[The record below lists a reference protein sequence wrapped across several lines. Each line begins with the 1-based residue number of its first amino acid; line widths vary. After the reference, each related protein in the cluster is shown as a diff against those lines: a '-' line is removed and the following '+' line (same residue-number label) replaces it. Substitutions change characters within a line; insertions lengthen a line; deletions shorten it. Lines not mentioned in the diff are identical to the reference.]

1 MNFSS
6 NSNGRINE
14 ELNSFVEI
22 ILLSKF
28 SVFSFTISCPKV
40 VIENSFILGIFAK
53 KSKFISN
60 NLIPIQNILIGVI
73 VAIIEWIITK
83 DFKVAIALSG
93 LLAGGAYDVLN
104 NINKMI
110 RKGE

>member
-1 MNFSS
+1 M
-6 NSNGRINE
+6 
-14 ELNSFVEI
+14 ELTQIITVVTI
-22 ILLSKF
+22 IL
-28 SVFSFTISCPKV
+28 TW
-40 VIENSFILGIFAK
+40 ILGIFAK

-110 RKGE
+110 KKEG

>member
-1 MNFSS
+1 M
-6 NSNGRINE
+6 
-14 ELNSFVEI
+14 ELTQI
-22 ILLSKF
+22 I
-28 SVFSFTISCPKV
+28 TV
-40 VIENSFILGIFAK
+40 VTVILTWILGIFAK

-93 LLAGGAYDVLN
+93 LLAGGVYDIFHNLE
-104 NINKMI
+104 KMI
-110 RKGE
+110 KKEG